1 MQQIIRTLF
10 RMHGRKGSQ
19 PASSYSPAGRLFI
32 AALAIL
38 GVGGLLSNSA
48 AAQDSTQTLKTP
60 ILVKRPL
67 SPEVLALHAR
77 AKRPVAT
84 ASTTSLE
91 LAATATATAPTS
103 TNVNE
108 EQGPGG
114 GAIGPGPGCNLFPAP
129 ASIGTVVPLS
139 YFGPPPSDTN
149 RSLVGPVQLLDTGV
163 VDVAHGTITIPL
175 YLGHLKGSGKNVWYI
190 LTDVDDP
197 NVAAEL
203 GLNFSAKLTFA
214 SHSARTG
221 NLDANGDIVF
231 DAGTV
236 NFKPERKIIPG
247 PAGHEFP
254 PTFATPGSVGDANY
268 GPLVRIVN
276 AANVIYNAPMV
287 AFDVNANQIS
297 FPNGNVDYTKVH
309 DQVVAIDP
317 VNMTV
322 TLNLINGFSF
332 GRPVWYLSMDTS
344 NALGA
349 AIEHNTLAPLMQKLL
364 LGHDDSFA
372 SPVERIFISTNG
384 PESGS
389 CNNPLRQG
397 LSADLADGFRPNNVL
412 GGIPTIALDYS
423 PYWDAQLFEWT
434 PAAIEQGF
442 RGQVREEFQILTFVQ
457 DKLITGPGG
466 AAFGSS
472 GFSINCPIVQRLD

>member
-1 MQQIIRTLF
+1 VKATHRQDRTTL
-10 RMHGRKGSQ
+10 
-19 PASSYSPAGRLFI
+19 SSSRIGVISPIFT
-32 AALAIL
+32 LAVIFSL
-38 GVGGLLSNSA
+38 AVSSGTLH
-48 AAQDSTQTLKTP
+48 AAQVP
-60 ILVKRPL
+60 VKQPL
-67 SPEVLALHAR
+67 SPEILAMHAR
-77 AKRPVAT
+77 AKRPA
-84 ASTTSLE
+84 ASAPTTSLE
-91 LAATATATAPTS
+91 LAATTTALTS
-103 TNVNE
+103 SSFNSD
-108 EQGPGG
+108 QGPGPG
-114 GAIGPGPGCNLFPAP
+114 PIGPGPGCNLFPAP
-129 ASIGTVVPLS
+129 ASIGTTVPLS

-149 RSLVGPVQLLDTGV
+149 RSLVGPVQLLDIGV

-175 YLGHLKGSGKNVWYI
+175 YLGHLKKSGKNVWYV

-221 NLDANGDIVF
+221 NLDANGNVVF

-254 PTFATPGSVGDANY
+254 PTSATPGAIGDANY
-268 GPLVRIVN
+268 GPLVQIVN
-276 AANVIYNAPMV
+276 AGNVIYNAPMV
-287 AFDVNANQIS
+287 AFDVDANQIS

-349 AIEHNTLAPLMQKLL
+349 AIEHNTLAPLMQNLL

-389 CNNPLRQG
+389 CDNPLRQG
-397 LSADLADGFRPNNVL
+397 LSADLADGL
-412 GGIPTIALDYS
+412 GQTTSWVESQPSRLITARIGMRS
-423 PYWDAQLFEWT
+423 LFEWT
-434 PAAIEQGF
+434 QDAIDQGF
-442 RGQVREEFQILTFVQ
+442 RGQLREEFQILTFVQ

>member
-1 MQQIIRTLF
+1 MQRVVRRMF
-10 RMHGRKGSQ
+10 RMRGGKSSQ
-19 PASSYSPAGRLFI
+19 PVSSYSAASRLCI

-38 GVGGLLSNSA
+38 SVGGLLSQSV
-48 AAQDSTQTLKTP
+48 AAQTSPQAPVTRIRTKQ
-60 ILVKRPL
+60 PL
-67 SPEVLALHAR
+67 SPEILALHAR
-77 AKRPVAT
+77 VKRPVAT
-84 ASTTSLE
+84 APTTSLE
-91 LAATATATAPTS
+91 VAATTLAAET
-103 TNVNE
+103 TNVNT

-129 ASIGTVVPLS
+129 ASIGTSVPLS

-149 RSLVGPVQLLDTGV
+149 RSLVGPVQLLDTGR
-163 VDVAHGTITIPL
+163 VDAAHGTITIPL

-190 LTDVDDP
+190 LTDVDDS

-203 GLNFSAKLTFA
+203 GLNFSTKLTFA

-221 NLDANGDIVF
+221 NLDANGNIVF

-254 PTFATPGSVGDANY
+254 PSFATPGSVGDANY

-287 AFDVNANQIS
+287 AFDVDANQIS

-344 NALGA
+344 NTLGA
-349 AIEHNTLAPLMQKLL
+349 AIEHNTFAPLMQKIL

-434 PAAIEQGF
+434 QDAIDQGF